1 MKILKKVWY
10 QLFPCVE
17 DRDRT
22 PKIFKF
28 LSDDLILTQGVL
40 SLDWRFYSIIMVL
53 VWIWGFKY
61 IGLKQIKITNQ
72 INRNKK
78 RQGSS
83 ACKDKYKD

>member
-1 MKILKKVWY
+1 
-10 QLFPCVE
+10 
-17 DRDRT
+17 
-22 PKIFKF
+22 
-28 LSDDLILTQGVL
+28 
-40 SLDWRFYSIIMVL
+40 MVL

-61 IGLKQIKITNQ
+61 VGFKQIKITNQ